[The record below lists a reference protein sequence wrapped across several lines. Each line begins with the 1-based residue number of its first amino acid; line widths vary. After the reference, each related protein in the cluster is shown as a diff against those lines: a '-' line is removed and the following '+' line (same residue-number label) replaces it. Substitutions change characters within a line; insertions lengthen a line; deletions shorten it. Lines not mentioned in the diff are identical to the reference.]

1 MHDYGEISRGS
12 IRSMAV
18 SGDGSNLFA
27 SDVFGSFKEFSIPQ
41 SCLLKEH
48 TSTHVNGRLQETSA
62 REYPT
67 SGFNQILTS
76 KGQLVTCENSG
87 QVKLIPIIDHL
98 VYKDHGKLFK
108 GYMRSSFD
116 SHLSES
122 PISRPRSTQTFI
134 TIPRRPDNRQDQD
147 SEKLYIFNSSSCLQ
161 YQIDEEKFSYQN
173 KDKFDGEIIC
183 TCENSVSIFTSDT
196 QRNLMHWSAES
207 LELQKNYRSQGFQ
220 RIETMCCTPDNQ
232 FLFCS
237 YNDGK
242 DEGNVYQF
250 DIISKKHLRTPPSLH
265 NSAIT
270 VMACTWDSKYLII
283 AGHAGRLKQF
293 SIISNG
299 KYTLEI
305 FKEYQSLVQGRVR
318 C

>member
-1 MHDYGEISRGS
+1 
-12 IRSMAV
+12 
-18 SGDGSNLFA
+18 
-27 SDVFGSFKEFSIPQ
+27 
-41 SCLLKEH
+41 
-48 TSTHVNGRLQETSA
+48 
-62 REYPT
+62 
-67 SGFNQILTS
+67 
-76 KGQLVTCENSG
+76 
-87 QVKLIPIIDHL
+87 VKFIQIIDHL
-98 VYKDHGKLFK
+98 VYKDFGKLFK
-108 GYMRSSFD
+108 GYMRRSFD
-116 SHLSES
+116 TDLCES

-147 SEKLYIFNSSSCLQ
+147 SEKLYIFSRSSSFQ
-161 YQIDEEKFSYQN
+161 YQIDEEKFSDQN
-173 KDKFDGEIIC
+173 KDKLDGEIIC

-196 QRNLMHWSAES
+196 QRNLMQRSAES
-207 LELQKNYRSQGFQ
+207 LELQKKFRSQGFQ

-232 FLFCS
+232 LLFCS

-250 DIISKKHLRTPPSLH
+250 DIISKKHLCTWPSLH
-265 NSAIT
+265 NSAIM
-270 VMACTWDSKYLII
+270 VMACTWDSKYLIT